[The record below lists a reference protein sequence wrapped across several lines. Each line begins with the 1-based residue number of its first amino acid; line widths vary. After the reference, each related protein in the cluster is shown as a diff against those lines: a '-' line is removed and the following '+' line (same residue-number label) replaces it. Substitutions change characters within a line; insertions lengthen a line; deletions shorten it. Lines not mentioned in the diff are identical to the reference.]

1 MSKLI
6 LLALD
11 ASPRANDVRDSAV
24 ELARAL
30 GAKIHLFR
38 AVTFPPELP
47 AEAFEVSPNE
57 LVHVLERHAR
67 EGLEVIAGGIPRE
80 MLAGLD
86 VHVGTPWQAICRAA
100 TEHDADLVVIGSHGY
115 SGLDKVLGTTAGKVV
130 NHADR
135 SVFVVRARP
144 TTATAAT
151 TSTKGGTP

>member
-11 ASPRANDVRDSAV
+11 ASPRAADVRDAAV
-24 ELARAL
+24 ELARSL

-47 AEAFEVSPNE
+47 PEAFEVTPNE

-67 EGLEVIAGGIPRE
+67 EGLESIASGIPKE
-80 MLAGLD
+80 LFAGLD

-100 TEHDADLVVIGSHGY
+100 ADRDADFVVIGSHGY

-135 SVFVVRARP
+135 SVFVVRAKP
-144 TTATAAT
+144 SVSTT
-151 TSTKGGTP
+151 TPRETP